1 MALPLQQTSLHDL
14 SLLQTKWKAALDPL
28 LAAPQSSGHVI
39 KSVKLVSGANVIN
52 HGLGQN
58 LQGWYAVRRRQWK
71 SSGTPTAYDVTDT
84 QDSNQMPQLTLQLY
98 CTQGTTTNPVIVDI
112 YVF

>member
-14 SLLQTKWKAALDPL
+14 SLLQTKWKAELDPL
-28 LAAPQSSGHVI
+28 LAAPQAGGNLI
-39 KSVKLVSGANVIN
+39 ASVKLVSGANVIN
-52 HGLGQN
+52 HGLGQK
-58 LQGWYAVRRRQWK
+58 LQGWYTVRRRQFK
-71 SSGTPTAYDVTDT
+71 VTGTPTAYDITDT

-98 CTQGTTTNPVIVDI
+98 CTQGTTANPVIVDI